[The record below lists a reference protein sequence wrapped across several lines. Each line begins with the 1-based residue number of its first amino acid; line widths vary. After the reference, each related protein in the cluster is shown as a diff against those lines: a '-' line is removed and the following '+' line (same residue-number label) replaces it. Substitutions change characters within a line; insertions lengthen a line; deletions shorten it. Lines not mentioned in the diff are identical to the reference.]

1 MLFHNMERETAA
13 CIGIDTELFYLEQ
26 NMEAAAMHRKLAP
39 ICASCPLLVQCR
51 DHAIRHELFGYW
63 GGTSAADRK
72 EIRRR
77 MGIVVSR
84 PELDA
89 HAA

>member
-1 MLFHNMERETAA
+1 MERETAA